1 MINIKMNFKVK
12 KQKYKPIFLKI
23 MINAPHIIPK
33 TIYMCHKELNYIE
46 TYSQN
51 WKILN
56 PEYELKLYDNNMCEQ
71 FLLNE
76 YGQLFKDV
84 FNFIPDGPIK
94 ADFWRV
100 CIIYRCGGIY
110 VDADIEPLIS
120 LKHFLED
127 NITFATCIIGVR
139 NYNPHIII
147 SHIGNIYLKLCI
159 DTYINYYL
167 SKKIYS
173 YDEWSIVCIV
183 NNIFRYPFSDEG
195 LYIQPNE
202 RIQLFKNKYQ
212 NGLINEH
219 SVYKNIRVFNN
230 RYPTYNN
237 HNFIK

>member
-84 FNFIPDGPIK
+84 FNFIPDE
-94 ADFWRV
+94 FMWM
-100 CIIYRCGGIY
+100 
-110 VDADIEPLIS
+110 LI
-120 LKHFLED
+120 LNH
-127 NITFATCIIGVR
+127 
-139 NYNPHIII
+139 
-147 SHIGNIYLKLCI
+147 
-159 DTYINYYL
+159 
-167 SKKIYS
+167 
-173 YDEWSIVCIV
+173 
-183 NNIFRYPFSDEG
+183 
-195 LYIQPNE
+195 LY
-202 RIQLFKNKYQ
+202 
-212 NGLINEH
+212 H
-219 SVYKNIRVFNN
+219 
-230 RYPTYNN
+230 
-237 HNFIK
+237 